1 MWKKIVKALTD
12 LKVLVG
18 TPTHH
23 CARFAAENVPL
34 EPQANG
40 QGVKGAGRPTSP
52 VLPAYSAD
60 LTRCACRSL
69 SVRSVLLPCFC
80 RCFSRAEPLFKA

>member
-40 QGVKGAGRPTSP
+40 QGVKGAGRRSRDSSKQPLQKHERRYLTSGSGVVFP
-52 VLPAYSAD
+52 
-60 LTRCACRSL
+60 
-69 SVRSVLLPCFC
+69 SV
-80 RCFSRAEPLFKA
+80 